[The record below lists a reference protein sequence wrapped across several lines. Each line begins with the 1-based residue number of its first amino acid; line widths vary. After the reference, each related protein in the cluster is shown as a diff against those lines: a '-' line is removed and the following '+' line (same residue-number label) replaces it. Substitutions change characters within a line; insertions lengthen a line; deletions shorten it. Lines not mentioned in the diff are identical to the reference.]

1 MSPARMSKFEAG
13 IRMVIEFNEAF
24 NRHDVPGMM
33 ALMTDDCIFE
43 NTDPAPDGSVYTG
56 KQAVTRFWKE
66 FFDQSPRAHI
76 DVEEVFGVGLRCV
89 LRWRYTWGDGAN
101 EHVRGTDLYRMK
113 DGLIY
118 EKLSYVKG

>member
-1 MSPARMSKFEAG
+1 VVVPNCRCSFVTRPEAP
-13 IRMVIEFNEAF
+13 VI
-24 NRHDVPGMM
+24 
-33 ALMTDDCIFE
+33 
-43 NTDPAPDGSVYTG
+43 S
-56 KQAVTRFWKE
+56 KQAVTDFWRE
-66 FFDQSPRAHI
+66 FFEQAPRAHI
-76 DVEEVFGVGLRCV
+76 DVEEVFGGGLLCV